1 MSLVIAAIPREDDP
15 IWKISSEK
23 VPHITI
29 LFLGDGDNPNRG
41 HIAQFLEHAA
51 NTSLKRFELN
61 VDRRGE
67 IGEDKADVLFFGD
80 RWQLPQL
87 RDFRA
92 QLLQDNTIKT
102 AYDSTAQFPIWIP
115 HLTLG
120 YPKAPA
126 KPTER
131 PISYIEFDRLALW
144 EGNYEGVEVV
154 LKDYYFDEVS
164 MNDTE
169 KKGLEFLEHYGKKG
183 MKWGQRMEARKS
195 KAAAANAVKN
205 APKDVTINTQLKRNK
220 YKTKAEGGQKQP
232 VADDAVKAYTSRQKL
247 KKSGV
252 DSLSNKELQE
262 LSTRMNLE
270 VQVNRL
276 DKETQSSGK
285 KFVNKL
291 VEPPKPQEVRRIA
304 IDNAKKQQKK

>member
-1 MSLVIAAIPREDDP
+1 MSDYTEV
-15 IWKISSEK
+15 
-23 VPHITI
+23 
-29 LFLGDGDNPNRG
+29 
-41 HIAQFLEHAA
+41 
-51 NTSLKRFELN
+51 
-61 VDRRGE
+61 GE
-67 IGEDKADVLFFGD
+67 
-80 RWQLPQL
+80 
-87 RDFRA
+87 
-92 QLLQDNTIKT
+92 
-102 AYDSTAQFPIWIP
+102 
-115 HLTLG
+115 
-120 YPKAPA
+120 
-126 KPTER
+126 
-131 PISYIEFDRLALW
+131 
-144 EGNYEGVEVV
+144 
-154 LKDYYFDEVS
+154 
-164 MNDTE
+164 
-169 KKGLEFLEHYGKKG
+169 EFLEHYGKKG
-183 MKWGQRMEARKS
+183 MKWGQRREARKA
-195 KAAAANAVKN
+195 KAAAATAVKN

-285 KFVNKL
+285 KFVSKL